1 MAFLDHAINL
11 TWAKFEITGPNK
23 LRRTDRDIWWISGKR
38 TRRELSWF
46 VGLGCYLYT
55 CCQIQRHL
63 FVYTSR
69 PFKAWMCPCVTVTYR
84 TFTYWDDFDWMLF
97 LTPPA
102 SGKGERKGSEE
113 WRGSKRRKRL
123 SLFVK
128 QAAARDNESALT
140 RRRCLSVCL
149 SPKCVLKNA
158 IF

>member
-1 MAFLDHAINL
+1 
-11 TWAKFEITGPNK
+11 
-23 LRRTDRDIWWISGKR
+23 
-38 TRRELSWF
+38 
-46 VGLGCYLYT
+46 
-55 CCQIQRHL
+55 
-63 FVYTSR
+63 
-69 PFKAWMCPCVTVTYR
+69 
-84 TFTYWDDFDWMLF
+84 MLF

-149 SPKCVLKNA
+149 SPKCVLKKRDFLKKTKQSRAMISIETNRKSYMGISKIRYWTHKIQDGGHA
-158 IF
+158 PTLKSVNRHISTKNHPILTKFGTQQQIWNSMK